1 MTAGMRIDMHQITL
15 TIAALLTLK
24 RRADKPETHS
34 PHFNAGGYCFIIPRT
49 SLIAKFLKCSNAI
62 HNMVKPSSSP
72 ALGNEHK
79 THAHTNT
86 NKGGRK
92 RKWRQCEASAASAP
106 EDRLSSGRNRGS
118 FSPSLSFARALS
130 LRFSFYPSE
139 PLSLSLSF

>member
-79 THAHTNT
+79 THAHTTT

-118 FSPSLSFARALS
+118 FSPSLFRARALS
-130 LRFSFYPSE
+130 EILF
-139 PLSLSLSF
+139 LSF